1 MRDNNLFS
9 RPWSALLRFW
19 AQDRGLSIFL
29 ALLVLHVF
37 VMPALTGR
45 TLIGRFAGDLLLSLL
60 LLAGVVSISQRGRLL
75 LLAAI
80 FTLTTLVVRWTHWLV
95 PAADLVFYADLAS
108 MATLSLLAI
117 VVLAQVFRPGPV
129 TGHRIRGAVAV
140 YLLIGL
146 IWAFAYEL
154 IAYQDPAAFA
164 GAVVTS
170 WEVPPWTYYSFVTL
184 TTMGY
189 GDITPLHPVARLL
202 AIAEALTGQLYLAIL
217 VARLVSQA
225 LESRSEYPRP

>member
-1 MRDNNLFS
+1 M
-9 RPWSALLRFW
+9 
-19 AQDRGLSIFL
+19 FL

-37 VMPALTGR
+37 VMPLLTGM
-45 TLIGRFAGDLLLSLL
+45 TLIGRFAGDVFLSLL
-60 LLAGVVSISQRGRLL
+60 LIAGVVSVSQRRRLSM
-75 LLAAI
+75 LAAI

-95 PAADLVFYADLAS
+95 PAADLVFYADLGS
-108 MATLSLLAI
+108 IATLSLLAI
-117 VVLAQVFRPGPV
+117 IVLAQVFRPGPV
-129 TGHRIRGAVAV
+129 TGHRVRGAVAV

-154 IAYQDPAAFA
+154 IAYQEASAFA
-164 GAVVTS
+164 GAITTS
-170 WEVPPWTYYSFVTL
+170 WGVPPWTYYSFVTL

-217 VARLVSQA
+217 VASLVSQA
-225 LESRSEYPRP
+225 LESRSKSPRP